1 MADNL
6 LNLSVSVES
15 VLAAWVF
22 AAGCAVEASSPEL
35 SREIAKTTG
44 EAMARSETPARLEV
58 KASVRKMLRHGAYH
72 PSGRG
77 KPASEY
83 LLGAAIKGDFPTIN
97 NLVDIINLVSLRYL
111 LPVSL
116 VDVDRAGTHDF
127 SLRRGREGESYVFNR
142 SGQTLALQDLL
153 LLSRMPGDIPCATP
167 VKDSHATKVNG
178 GSRNVLG
185 VIYAPLELRESA
197 AEAAALMA
205 DLFKEWGNAVNCE
218 RNLYG
223 SNSAIEIVR
232 S

>member
-35 SREIAKTTG
+35 SREIAETTG

-83 LLGAAIKGDFPTIN
+83 LLSAAVKTDFPLIN

-116 VDVDRAGTHDF
+116 VDVERAGTHDF
-127 SLRRGREGESYVFNR
+127 LLRRGREGESYVFNA
-142 SGQTLALQDLL
+142 SGQVLSLRDLL
-153 LLSRMPGDIPCATP
+153 LLARLPGDAPCATP
-167 VKDSHATKVNG
+167 VKDSHATKVHG
-178 GSRNVLG
+178 GSRSVLG
-185 VIYAPLELRESA
+185 VIYAPEPYGDEAR
-197 AEAAALMA
+197 EAAALMA
-205 DLFKEWGNAVNCE
+205 GMLSRWGGAVSCEWGLEAS
-218 RNLYG
+218 G
-223 SNSAIEIVR
+223 SSPD